1 MRCGICWRLRRLTK
15 TGDALARE
23 RIMTELGTTFMV
35 EAGAGSGKT
44 TGLVGRMTALIRTG
58 AAEIGR
64 IAAITFT
71 NKAADELK
79 ERFRLELERSLQRE
93 APDAEKA
100 RLTAALEQLDGCSI
114 GTIHSFCGGM
124 LRERPMEAGLD
135 PAFAEMDEE
144 EEKRFRDRCWDEY
157 LLQLEERGETGA
169 LRDLLDDQ
177 LDVVTLKDVYERVS
191 MFSDVQVV
199 TEDCSRPDFDLIR
212 LSLAPL
218 VDEAY
223 AYVPANEPERG
234 WDVLQSLLHMTKRR
248 ERLFG
253 WDDDRSVLQLAQ
265 AFDKRLDVTQ
275 NRWTDGGKARDFKQ
289 AFHQWQITVLFPFLR
304 SWREYLYP
312 QLIRFVLPA
321 VKHCERRRHELG
333 LLSFQDL
340 LGKATV
346 LLRDY
351 PEARRYFAGRH
362 RIVLVDEFQDTDP
375 VQAEMMFLLT
385 GEGTDPGE
393 RDWRRLT
400 PRPGSLFIVGDP
412 KQSIYRFRRADIS
425 LYNEVKEKIAE
436 CGEVLQLNANF
447 RSVHAIGDFVNYQF
461 GSRFPAKATEE
472 QATFVRMET
481 QAANPRAGKRAA
493 HGIFTLSH
501 AKMPGGKQA
510 VALADARKA
519 AQWIAWA
526 CGEGRLQ
533 IQEKGP
539 RGEAVFRRAVPND
552 FLILLKTTE
561 FLHLYAEQLDMLGI
575 PSDTSGS
582 SVLYVEMHALAQLA
596 ACLADPVD
604 LVALLGV
611 LKGELF
617 GVSDKELF
625 AYKQEGHP
633 FAFRSLPDRD
643 RCSAE
648 AMPVWS
654 VLAKL
659 YHYEGLVRTLPA
671 MTALYRIVD
680 DLAVLPGTLMRQA
693 GTTRAGTL
701 IKLLQL
707 LQEQARTAA
716 SWPEL
721 SRSLAELCGNKGMET
736 SSVHAGGGQ
745 AVRIM
750 NLHKAKGLEA
760 PVVFL
765 ACPAGESDH
774 DATQHIDRSQHPAV
788 GYFTITRQ
796 KYDYVYDTVA
806 QPVGWAELNEKE
818 RVFMNAEKE
827 RLLYVAATRAKQLLV
842 VSLYPEQPAKCPWTA
857 LMTGMEHTPELE
869 SAGSA
874 MWQPEVYEGD
884 PDLADAANVR
894 ALARDR
900 AAGPTYARLS
910 VTRLT
915 KEAGDVPEWSGEGK
929 GMAFGTVVHEG
940 VEAMGR
946 GRAGETLR
954 DYVAMLAAREG
965 LGEDGAEAAWSVL
978 RQLADSGLWRRAMAA
993 KRRLHE
999 AAVMIR
1005 QTPDEMF
1012 VFGPTDGHAAAEAA
1026 ASGDRPN
1033 SASGAAFPLAAG
1045 STVRTVFVR
1054 GVIDFLFEEEDGWV
1068 VVDFKT
1074 DLIDERREPGF
1085 VRFYKPQ
1092 VMAYARE
1099 WERSFGFH
1107 VKEAGLY
1114 FTSIGKYVPVG
1125 R

>member
-1 MRCGICWRLRRLTK
+1 
-15 TGDALARE
+15 
-23 RIMTELGTTFMV
+23 
-35 EAGAGSGKT
+35 
-44 TGLVGRMTALIRTG
+44 
-58 AAEIGR
+58 
-64 IAAITFT
+64 
-71 NKAADELK
+71 
-79 ERFRLELERSLQRE
+79 
-93 APDAEKA
+93 
-100 RLTAALEQLDGCSI
+100 
-114 GTIHSFCGGM
+114 
-124 LRERPMEAGLD
+124 
-135 PAFAEMDEE
+135 
-144 EEKRFRDRCWDEY
+144 
-157 LLQLEERGETGA
+157 
-169 LRDLLDDQ
+169 
-177 LDVVTLKDVYERVS
+177 
-191 MFSDVQVV
+191 
-199 TEDCSRPDFDLIR
+199 
-212 LSLAPL
+212 
-218 VDEAY
+218 
-223 AYVPANEPERG
+223 
-234 WDVLQSLLHMTKRR
+234 
-248 ERLFG
+248 
-253 WDDDRSVLQLAQ
+253 
-265 AFDKRLDVTQ
+265 
-275 NRWTDGGKARDFKQ
+275 
-289 AFHQWQITVLFPFLR
+289 
-304 SWREYLYP
+304 
-312 QLIRFVLPA
+312 
-321 VKHCERRRHELG
+321 
-333 LLSFQDL
+333 
-340 LGKATV
+340 
-346 LLRDY
+346 
-351 PEARRYFAGRH
+351 
-362 RIVLVDEFQDTDP
+362 
-375 VQAEMMFLLT
+375 
-385 GEGTDPGE
+385 
-393 RDWRRLT
+393 
-400 PRPGSLFIVGDP
+400 
-412 KQSIYRFRRADIS
+412 
-425 LYNEVKEKIAE
+425 
-436 CGEVLQLNANF
+436 
-447 RSVHAIGDFVNYQF
+447 
-461 GSRFPAKATEE
+461 
-472 QATFVRMET
+472 
-481 QAANPRAGKRAA
+481 
-493 HGIFTLSH
+493 
-501 AKMPGGKQA
+501 
-510 VALADARKA
+510 
-519 AQWIAWA
+519 
-526 CGEGRLQ
+526 
-533 IQEKGP
+533 
-539 RGEAVFRRAVPND
+539 
-552 FLILLKTTE
+552 
-561 FLHLYAEQLDMLGI
+561 
-575 PSDTSGS
+575 
-582 SVLYVEMHALAQLA
+582 
-596 ACLADPVD
+596 
-604 LVALLGV
+604 
-611 LKGELF
+611 
-617 GVSDKELF
+617 
-625 AYKQEGHP
+625 
-633 FAFRSLPDRD
+633 
-643 RCSAE
+643 
-648 AMPVWS
+648 
-654 VLAKL
+654 
-659 YHYEGLVRTLPA
+659 
-671 MTALYRIVD
+671 
-680 DLAVLPGTLMRQA
+680 
-693 GTTRAGTL
+693 
-701 IKLLQL
+701 
-707 LQEQARTAA
+707 
-716 SWPEL
+716 
-721 SRSLAELCGNKGMET
+721 
-736 SSVHAGGGQ
+736 
-745 AVRIM
+745 M

-796 KYDYVYDTVA
+796 KYDYVYETVA

-1012 VFGPTDGHAAAEAA
+1012 VFSPTDGHAAAEAA

-1033 SASGAAFPLAAG
+1033 SASGAAFPLAAE